1 MQLTYEV
8 FFPVDLRSR
17 WPPCNTRPVIMGF
30 CLMKPQAGNNLWTAS
45 FPFTFHHYTSPF
57 LSLFKMLQWWFLL
70 MITRAPTP
78 HLPSSSCSSSSLS
91 LSEAGSAEGHR
102 ESLTTSEKRLILFA
116 PTLTGPLI
124 LQVYLS
130 SEHLALLTTWPA
142 LLHAAC

>member
-1 MQLTYEV
+1 MVILDHDN
-8 FFPVDLRSR
+8 FGPRPSPPVL
-17 WPPCNTRPVIMGF
+17 PP
-30 CLMKPQAGNNLWTAS
+30 
-45 FPFTFHHYTSPF
+45 PF
-57 LSLFKMLQWWFLL
+57 LS
-70 MITRAPTP
+70 P
-78 HLPSSSCSSSSLS
+78 

-142 LLHAAC
+142 LLPAAC